1 MNPKKLMVLLC
12 LPLLLYADN
21 NSRKEKI
28 MLLESGGEAM
38 VVRSVAIS
46 SPKTAMGRWFLP
58 AAAAQFEKLT
68 AETFEGKRSYELSD
82 FFNTSVILSGAQR
95 GNRGITAFYSPW
107 QDAILLVLTEGIGAD
122 RRGLDFLFLTGE
134 TFRGEKFQN
143 SLEVVT
149 PKKNPLSVNLWRV
162 QSGTM
167 ARFNSLFPISGS
179 PDLAALKK
187 NVNQKT
193 EFENIRLR
201 AIARVMLAKKLMTD
215 SHRVGLANCL
225 LSLRALQNGNSAVLK
240 KLFGTQDTTGMVAAL
255 EKFPMAIRKNIEP
268 VFSLVSKDAAL
279 FGFLNPGAPRFVF
292 LVTVN
297 AENKFTLEWFD
308 LNEAAALYQAWESA
322 K

>member
-1 MNPKKLMVLLC
+1 MNPRKLMVLLC
-12 LPLLLYADN
+12 LPLLLHAED

-38 VVRSVAIS
+38 VVRSAAIS
-46 SPKTAMGRWFLP
+46 SPKIAMARWFKP

-68 AETFEGKRSYELSD
+68 AETFQGKRSYELSD

-107 QDAILLVLTEGIGAD
+107 QDAILLVLTEGLGAD
-122 RRGLDFLFLTGE
+122 RRGLEFLFLTGE
-134 TFRGEKFQN
+134 TFRGEKFQD

-149 PKKNPLSVNLWRV
+149 PKKSPLSVNLWRV

-179 PDLAALKK
+179 PDLTALKK
-187 NVNQKT
+187 NVDQKA

-201 AIARVMLAKKLMTD
+201 AVARVMLAKKLMTD

-240 KLFGTQDTTGMVAAL
+240 KLFGAQDKVGLVPAL
-255 EKFPMAIRKNIEP
+255 EKVPMAIRKNIEP
-268 VFSLVSKDAAL
+268 VFSLVSKDASL

-292 LVTVN
+292 IVSVD

-308 LNEAAALYQAWESA
+308 LNEAASLYQAWENA